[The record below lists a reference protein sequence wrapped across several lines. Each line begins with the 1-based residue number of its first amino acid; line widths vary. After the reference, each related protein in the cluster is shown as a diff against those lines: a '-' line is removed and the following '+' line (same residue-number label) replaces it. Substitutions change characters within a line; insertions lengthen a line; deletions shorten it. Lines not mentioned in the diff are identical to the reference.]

1 MNLLNKVFL
10 WILYSSLTS
19 TVIILLVLSIKKLLK
34 NKISS
39 KFCHSLWV
47 LVLIKLLFPFSLESN
62 LSLFNLLPEND
73 IHVAAYNN
81 LYYMEENI
89 NNNASNPD
97 LSNIK
102 NQNIHKNNLLNQ
114 ELQEEKNTNIFK
126 RFSVEKTLKFS
137 SYIWLFGFLSL
148 SLFIILAA
156 INFTKK
162 LRTFNEINDPEIIQI
177 LNILKEKLKIRKD
190 ISIYYSQNVKSPF
203 IFGFFN
209 PKICISKDILNVI
222 DHNEL
227 YYILL
232 HELIHY
238 KRKDLFYNL
247 LEMTA
252 VMLHWF
258 NPMVWFAVKKM
269 RFDRELA
276 CDYSVLE
283 ILEQKEST
291 QYGMTIIKLSS
302 IISNNISKKMLPA
315 YFYENKN
322 QLERRIM
329 MIKSFKKG
337 SYKISILTIIV
348 FMLFGVV
355 TLTNAQINT
364 TKNQIPNSNKEFY
377 LDIPYNK
384 HFITLD
390 RALDFVDFDFKV
402 PDTVLKNYTF
412 DSITLNKD
420 EDEANIKFFVRD
432 VVDTSGFTLTV
443 SKKELMRDAK
453 ENPYESYK
461 DANNKKI
468 NKESIVEP
476 MTISNINGTSIT
488 IKNTYDWTEKD
499 IKELEKKN
507 TEDIK
512 HFPTKEYIHKYFIWQ
527 DDGLWY
533 SLNYYFKST
542 DYYDDSTILEVSMDD
557 IKIILSSLKY
567 TKDLKNTNYESESW
581 KDHLS
586 IYEAKDLKHA
596 EKIIGFTPKFPLQ
609 LPRNFIPTSSRT
621 RCLIYSETEPWVEMI
636 TTFQNKSNSKS
647 EIEFSQ
653 TKGKYRYEFLSKN
666 GYDRD
671 TEIKANSIIIGDTEV
686 FELKE
691 NSNINS
697 KKSPTKQYYL
707 WKKDDIFYET
717 KFIGKTD
724 NVQGILK
731 TLIDEPPYF
740 D

>member
-1 MNLLNKVFL
+1 MTILETVFL
-10 WILYSSLTS
+10 WVLYSSLTS
-19 TVIILLVLSIKKLLK
+19 TIIILLVLFIKKLLK
-34 NKISS
+34 NQISS
-39 KFCHSLWV
+39 RFCHALWI
-47 LVLIKLLFPFSLESN
+47 LVLIKLLFPFSLESS
-62 LSLFNLLPEND
+62 LSLFNLFPPND
-73 IHVAAYNN
+73 IHISSYN
-81 LYYMEENI
+81 MET
-89 NNNASNPD
+89 S
-97 LSNIK
+97 LSNNTTNANLDNIQK
-102 NQNIHKNNLLNQ
+102 QNTHKNNLLNQ
-114 ELQEEKNTNIFK
+114 ELSEEKNTNIFK
-126 RFSVEKTLKFS
+126 ELSIERALKFAS
-137 SYIWLFGFLSL
+137 SIWFFVFLLL
-148 SLFIILAA
+148 SSFVILAA
-156 INFTKK
+156 IRFTRKI
-162 LRTFNEINDPEIIQI
+162 RTFNEINDPKIIQT
-177 LNILKEKLKIRKD
+177 LNILKENLKIKRH

-203 IFGFFN
+203 IFGFLN
-209 PKICISKDILNVI
+209 PKICISKDILNTI
-222 DHNEL
+222 THKEL

-232 HELIHY
+232 HELVHY

-252 VMLHWF
+252 IVTHWF

-276 CDYSVLE
+276 CDHGVLE
-283 ILEQKEST
+283 ILEEKELI

-302 IISNNISKKMLPA
+302 IISINISKKMLPV
-315 YFYENKN
+315 YFYGNKN
-322 QLERRIM
+322 QLERRII
-329 MIKSFKKG
+329 MIKSFKKD

-348 FMLFGVV
+348 FMVLGVV

-364 TKNQIPNSNKEFY
+364 VENQIPNSTKEFY
-377 LDIPYNK
+377 LDTPYNK

-390 RALDFVDFDFKV
+390 RALDFIDFDFKV

-420 EDEANIKFFVRD
+420 EANIKFFVRD
-432 VVDTSGFTLTV
+432 VVDTSGFTLRV
-443 SKKELMRDAK
+443 SKKELMRDQK
-453 ENPYESYK
+453 ENTYESYK

-488 IKNTYDWTEKD
+488 IKNTYEWTEKD

-507 TEDIK
+507 TEGIK
-512 HFPTKEYIHKYFIWQ
+512 HFPTKEYVCKYFIWQ
-527 DDGLWY
+527 DEGLWY
-533 SLNYYFKST
+533 SLDYSFKST
-542 DYYDDSTILEVSMDD
+542 DYYGDTSVLEVSMDD
-557 IKIILSSLKY
+557 IKVILSSLKY

-609 LPRNFIPTSSRT
+609 LPENFVPTSSRT
-621 RCLIYSETEPWVEMI
+621 YRVMYSEIEAWIEI
-636 TTFQNKSNSKS
+636 ETTFKKESDSTS

-653 TKGKYRYEFLSKN
+653 TKGKYRYQFLSEN

-671 TEIKANSIIIGDTEV
+671 TEIKANTIIIDDTKV

-691 NSNINS
+691 NSNTES
-697 KKSPTKQYYL
+697 LKYYL
-707 WKKDDIFYET
+707 WKKDDIFYKA
-717 KFIGKTD
+717 KFIGKIN
-724 NVQGILK
+724 NVQYILK
-731 TLIDEPPYF
+731 TLINEPPYF